1 MQNRRNPYFDYGTS
15 EPLINCTGMFC
26 FNYHENL
33 HDYLENLKLA
43 AERHVIDLMQ
53 FIHWFKILFIARV
66 QDSNLLIRVNLSSF
80 PKACAKFG
88 IKVRHLLF
96 YKFLFDRSYHLI

>member
-1 MQNRRNPYFDYGTS
+1 MQNRGNLYFDYGTS

-33 HDYLENLKLA
+33 HNYSENLKLA

-53 FIHWFKILFIARV
+53 FNH
-66 QDSNLLIRVNLSSF
+66 
-80 PKACAKFG
+80 
-88 IKVRHLLF
+88 
-96 YKFLFDRSYHLI
+96 